1 MTLQPAQ
8 FETYPMRSIK
18 PAGWLADQLRIQA
31 DGLSGHLDQFWPD
44 IKDSAWI
51 GGDAE
56 GWERMP
62 YWLDGV
68 IPLAWLLDDEA
79 LKTRIT
85 GYLDY
90 ILTHQHDDGWLG
102 PRAEEKKEAAD
113 VWSQAL
119 ALKMLTVYYDATG
132 DERVPSAVEKG
143 LRMLDRHIDEKPLE
157 KWGHSRWFEFLI
169 AIFWLYERSEEIW
182 LLDLAVKLQAQGFS
196 WNDFFRRWPLTEC
209 TSKGRWNYMGHVV
222 NNAMAVKEGGL
233 RWRLSGEDSDRE
245 AVHSM
250 LAALDKYHGMPTG
263 VFTGDECLAGTSATQ
278 GTELCSV
285 VELMYSL
292 EVLSSVFGD
301 PSFADRLE
309 RVTFNAL
316 PATFSPDMWSHQYD
330 QQLNQVECSIHE
342 GRPWTTNGPDSNLFG
357 LEPHFGCCTSNLSQG
372 WPKLAA
378 HLWMKSADG
387 GIAAMVYA
395 PSKLSTEI
403 DGVSVTIELQTDYPF
418 KQQLA
423 FTIRAEVA
431 VRFPLH
437 LRIPAWAEG
446 AKVCVGDGDACAALP
461 GTFHVCDRE
470 WAGETVVMLALPMVP
485 QTIERPNGAVSI
497 MRGPLLYALPVG
509 EEWQRV
515 NQDKPHRELPHAD
528 WEVLPTT
535 PWNYA
540 IVSELDAIRFSEHDL
555 QSPVFSP
562 AAPPVTASIQGR
574 RVPGWGME
582 NGSAGSTPSSSVYN
596 NEPTESLQLIP
607 YGCTNL
613 RIAEFPESAL
623 TPGVIT

>member
-1 MTLQPAQ
+1 VKLQAPHFRPFPLA
-8 FETYPMRSIK
+8 SIH
-18 PAGWLADQLRIQA
+18 PRGWLADQLRIQA
-31 DGLSGHLDQFWPD
+31 DGLSGQLDTFWPD

-68 IPLAWLLDDEA
+68 IPLAWLLDDA
-79 LKTRIT
+79 PLKTRIS

-102 PRAEEKKEAAD
+102 PRVEDRKEAED
-113 VWSQAL
+113 LWSQAL
-119 ALKMLTVYYDATG
+119 ALKMLVVYHDAAG
-132 DERVPSAVEKG
+132 DERVQACVTRA
-143 LRMLDRHIDEKPLE
+143 LRCLDHTIGPRPLAR
-157 KWGHSRWFEFLI
+157 WGKFRWFEFLV
-169 AIFWLYERSEEIW
+169 AVWWLYERDPAPW
-182 LLDLAVKLQAQGFS
+182 LIDLAVKLHAQGFN
-196 WNDFFRRWPLTEC
+196 WPAFFQRWPLTEC
-209 TSKGRWNYMGHVV
+209 TPKGRWNYMSHVV
-222 NNAMAVKEGGL
+222 NNVMAVKEGGL
-233 RWRLSGEDSDRE
+233 RWRLSGDESDRD
-245 AVHSM
+245 AVHVM
-250 LAALDKYHGMPTG
+250 LAALDNYHGMPTG
-263 VFTGDECLAGTSATQ
+263 VFTGDECLAGTSAIQ

-285 VELMYSL
+285 VELMYSM
-292 EVLSSVFGD
+292 EVLCSVFGD
-301 PSFADRLE
+301 PAFADRLE
-309 RVTFNAL
+309 QVTFNAL

-372 WPKLAA
+372 WPKFAA
-378 HLWMKSADG
+378 HLWMQSTDG
-387 GIAAMVYA
+387 GIAAVAYA

-403 DGVSVTIELQTDYPF
+403 EGVPVSIELQTEYPF
-418 KQQLA
+418 KEELT
-423 FTIRAEVA
+423 FTIRAERA

-470 WAGETVVMLALPMVP
+470 WAGETVVTLALPMVP
-485 QTIERPNGAVSI
+485 QTIERPNGAVSL
-497 MRGPLLYALPVG
+497 MRGPLLYALPIG

-515 NQDKPHRELPHAD
+515 NQDKPHRGLPHAD
-528 WEVLPTT
+528 WKILPTT

-540 IVSELDAIRFSEHDL
+540 IDADADAIRFSEHDL

-562 AAPPVTASIQGR
+562 DAPPVTASIQGQ
-574 RVPGWGME
+574 RVPAWSLCD
-582 NGSAGSTPSSSVYN
+582 GSAGPTPCSPVRTD
-596 NEPTESLQLIP
+596 EPSENLQLIP

-613 RIAEFPESAL
+613 RIAEFPATAL
-623 TPGVIT
+623 TPREH